1 MEVVATLPP
10 HLPLGRVAAH
20 VRRLE
25 QLGFDTV
32 HVPETVHDSL
42 AVALLAVEHSD
53 RIAVRT
59 SMTLAFPR
67 SPMVVAYAAWDLA
80 RMSGGRFQL
89 GLGSQVRANI
99 EDRFST
105 RWEDP
110 VGRMA
115 DYLAALRAIFA
126 AFGSGQRLDH
136 HGPHYRFTR
145 LQPYFT
151 PDAGVD
157 PPALYTGG
165 VNRRMTRMAG
175 GSADG
180 FVTHPTQAHPDQLRA
195 WTLPHLA
202 DGAREA
208 GSAQPRVVCVL
219 RCATG
224 PDAEAVDQAREK
236 IRRELGFLYS
246 TPSYWPL
253 LERAGRA
260 GLGAALRERVRADR
274 WDDLA
279 ALVDDELLDFLVPV
293 AGWSGLPDVLADRF
307 GGLVDGLGL
316 PVPDDATRDDELRR
330 VVDRVR
336 GIPTRADTVGAAT
349 A

>member
-10 HLPLGRVAAH
+10 ALPLGRVADH

-25 QLGFDTV
+25 ALGFDTV

-42 AVALLAVEHSD
+42 AVALLAIEHSD
-53 RIAVRT
+53 WLTVRT

-67 SPMVVAYAAWDLA
+67 SPMVVAQAAWDLA
-80 RMSGGRFQL
+80 QFSSGRFQL

-115 DYLAALRAIFA
+115 DYLASLRAIFA
-126 AFGSGQRLDH
+126 AFATGERLDH

-145 LQPYFT
+145 LQPYFRPEGDT
-151 PDAGVD
+151 P

-165 VNRRMTRMAG
+165 VNRGMTRMAG
-175 GSADG
+175 ATADG
-180 FVTHPTQAHPDQLRA
+180 FVTHPTQAHPEQLQS
-195 WTLPHLA
+195 WTLPHLEA
-202 DGAREA
+202 GARHA
-208 GSAQPRVVCVL
+208 GRAEPPRVVCVV

-224 PDAEAVDQAREK
+224 PDAGAVDRAREE
-236 IRRELGFLYS
+236 IRGELGFLYS

-253 LERAGRA
+253 LDRANRA
-260 GLGAALRERVRADR
+260 GLGARLRERVRADR

-293 AGWSGLPDVLADRF
+293 ADWDALPGVLDGRF
-307 GGLVDGLGL
+307 AGLVDGLGL
-316 PVPDDATRDDELRR
+316 PVPDDPADDARLRG

-336 GIPTRADTVGAAT
+336 GIATRSAVQPRPT
-349 A
+349 